1 MSKNS
6 IDVAFVFPAENVTVI
21 MRSKRKHNL
30 RDISVYQIGLLFVN
44 FPGIRM
50 FMNFLIQIYSLMVK
64 HGWCRDMTSFGP
76 KKASWLIFLTHS
88 LSHLR
93 AVVKKTGLFTV
104 RLTVRGGGGV
114 SPLGPDCKQM

>member
-1 MSKNS
+1 MTVTDSLKKVKTLSKNS

-76 KKASWLIFLTHS
+76 NKLAKLRRHTSRVVRFGSKKF
-88 LSHLR
+88 
-93 AVVKKTGLFTV
+93 
-104 RLTVRGGGGV
+104 
-114 SPLGPDCKQM
+114 GPN